1 MSHPEA
7 CGHCHDPHHGGRRA
21 APAEVLLRLKHV
33 GIRYERNG
41 DWAVHGVDL
50 EIGPGE
56 IVCIIGPNGAG
67 KTSLLRAVA
76 GLQPVSE
83 GSITWTNGGKHGI
96 GYVPQQQPPD
106 RNLPISVL
114 EFLLLKLDQKRGG
127 GFALWQWL
135 RRSDGGAREKALAGL
150 EEMGVA
156 ALASRRLGELSGG
169 QLQRVMIAYSLLGN
183 PKLLL
188 LDEPM
193 TGIDVKGG
201 RDFVDLIAGLRKAR
215 GVAVLLVSHDLHMV
229 GSISDVVVCLNRHLC
244 ATGTPAQVLQDHVL
258 SGIYG
263 SEIAAPKS
271 AAAASNGL
279 I

>member
-1 MSHPEA
+1 MSHPSHDHGA
-7 CGHCHDPHHGGRRA
+7 CDHCHDPHHGGRRA
-21 APAEVLLRLKHV
+21 APAQLLLRLKRV

-50 EIGPGE
+50 DIGPGE
-56 IVCIIGPNGAG
+56 IVSMIGPNGAG

-76 GLQPVSE
+76 GLQPVTE
-83 GSITWTNGGKHGI
+83 GSITWSGKGGPAAI

-114 EFLLLKLDQKRGG
+114 EFLLLKLGPKSNG

-135 RRSDGGAREKALAGL
+135 RRSDGGARAKALAGL

-169 QLQRVMIAYSLLGN
+169 QLQRVMIAYSLLGD

-201 RDFVDLIAGLRKAR
+201 RDFVDLIAGLRRAR

-271 AAAASNGL
+271 AAA
-279 I
+279 